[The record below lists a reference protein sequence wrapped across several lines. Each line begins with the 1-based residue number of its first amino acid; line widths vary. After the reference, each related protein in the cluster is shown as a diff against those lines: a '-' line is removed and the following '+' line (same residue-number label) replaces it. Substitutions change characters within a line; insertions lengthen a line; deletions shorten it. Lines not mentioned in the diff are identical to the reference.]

1 MRSRLLA
8 LAALCVALPAAAQ
21 NPAAAPP
28 APPPPPA
35 PPMLDIGTAAPD
47 FSAPGATKAGLLKS
61 VSLSQ
66 FKGKTVVIA
75 FFYQAR
81 TKG

>member
-1 MRSRLLA
+1 MRRSRLLA
-8 LAALCVALPAAAQ
+8 LAALCVALPSAAQ

-28 APPPPPA
+28 APPPQ
-35 PPMLDIGTAAPD
+35 PPMLDVGAVAPD
-47 FSAPGATKAGLLKS
+47 FSAPGATKEGLLKS

-66 FKGKTVVIA
+66 YKGKTVVIA

>member
-1 MRSRLLA
+1 MRTSRLLS
-8 LAALCVALPAAAQ
+8 LVALCVALPSAAQ
-21 NPAAAPP
+21 NPAAP
-28 APPPPPA
+28 APPPPPQ
-35 PPMLDIGTAAPD
+35 PPMLDVGAVAPD
-47 FSAPGATKAGLLKS
+47 FTAPGANKEGLIKS

-66 FKGKTVVIA
+66 YKGKTIVIA

>member
-1 MRSRLLA
+1 MRRSRLLA
-8 LAALCVALPAAAQ
+8 FAALALAMPAAAQ

-28 APPPPPA
+28 APPPQ
-35 PPMLDIGTAAPD
+35 PPMLDVGTAAPD
-47 FSAPGATKAGLLKS
+47 FSAPGANKDGLLKS

-66 FKGKTVVIA
+66 YKGKTVVIA

>member
-8 LAALCVALPAAAQ
+8 LVALCVVLPAAAQ
-21 NPAAAPP
+21 NPAPT
-28 APPPPPA
+28 PPPPPA

-47 FSAPGATKAGLLKS
+47 FSAPGATKEGLLKS